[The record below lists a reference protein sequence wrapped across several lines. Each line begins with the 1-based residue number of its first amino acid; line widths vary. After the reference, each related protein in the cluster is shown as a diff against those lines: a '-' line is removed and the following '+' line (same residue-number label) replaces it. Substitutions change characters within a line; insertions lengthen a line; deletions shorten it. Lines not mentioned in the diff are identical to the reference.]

1 MGAEES
7 ERDINCVNWLFFKKR
22 VQTHT
27 QMQKKK
33 QPTAASRPNGC
44 VPAFNASNIT
54 FNRLTKTIYHAFTYT
69 EQYKTG

>member
-7 ERDINCVNWLFFKKR
+7 ERDINCVNWLFLKKR

-33 QPTAASRPNGC
+33 NPQPLLDPTG
-44 VPAFNASNIT
+44 AFQP
-54 FNRLTKTIYHAFTYT
+54 LTHPTSLLI
-69 EQYKTG
+69 G